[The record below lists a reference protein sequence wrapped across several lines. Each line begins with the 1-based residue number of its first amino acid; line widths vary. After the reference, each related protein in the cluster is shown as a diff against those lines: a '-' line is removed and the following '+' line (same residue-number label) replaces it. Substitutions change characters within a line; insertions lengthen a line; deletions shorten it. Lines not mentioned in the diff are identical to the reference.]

1 MVNIIIILILI
12 IIAIVI
18 RLRLRKMSWRINI
31 IEDVQ
36 LSIISLIRIMEDDQN
51 YRYYQHVSGAR
62 TL

>member
-1 MVNIIIILILI
+1 MD
-12 IIAIVI
+12 
-18 RLRLRKMSWRINI
+18 MSWRINI